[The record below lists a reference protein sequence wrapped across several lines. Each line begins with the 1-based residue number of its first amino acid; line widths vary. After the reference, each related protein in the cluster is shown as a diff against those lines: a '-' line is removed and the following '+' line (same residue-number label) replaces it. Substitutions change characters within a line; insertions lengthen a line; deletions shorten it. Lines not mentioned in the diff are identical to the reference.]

1 MSTKPFDQ
9 FNKRLFQE
17 LLSPLGWVIPNL
29 SVLGEERMIDV
40 FFAPHPG
47 AVLNADELG
56 ILAKMVDRPALL
68 EPFRSAVTNADIE
81 TCLVKLFSLTAEL
94 KREHPTVTIEAPA
107 HLWILAA
114 EVSDRL
120 LQEFTIG
127 LDPEFGEGFYQ
138 TKKGFRTT
146 IVAINE
152 LPPTPE
158 TLWLRLMGK
167 GTLQESAIEELIL
180 LRDTDLKRANAL
192 NLLVSWRISIE
203 LTNQLESEEKRTL
216 MALSQAYLEWEKQTR
231 RQGLELGIVRG
242 LEQGLERER
251 RSTIINLMR
260 LRYGVIDSALE
271 KVIPR
276 LMVMSNED
284 YTRVLLNLSKS
295 ELIEQLKS

>member
-1 MSTKPFDQ
+1 M
-9 FNKRLFQE
+9 
-17 LLSPLGWVIPNL
+17 
-29 SVLGEERMIDV
+29 
-40 FFAPHPG
+40 
-47 AVLNADELG
+47 
-56 ILAKMVDRPALL
+56 
-68 EPFRSAVTNADIE
+68 
-81 TCLVKLFSLTAEL
+81 FSLTAEL
-94 KREHPTVTIEAPA
+94 KREYPTVTIEAPA
-107 HLWILAA
+107 HIWILAA

-127 LDPEFGEGFYQ
+127 LDPDGAGFYQ
-138 TKKGFRTT
+138 TKKGFRMT

-152 LPPTPE
+152 LPSTPD
-158 TLWLRLMGK
+158 TLWIRLMGK
-167 GTLQESAIEELIL
+167 GTVQESAIEELIL

-242 LEQGLERER
+242 LEQGLEQGLERER

-260 LRYGVIDSALE
+260 LRYGTIDSALE

-276 LMVMSNED
+276 LMAMSNED
-284 YTRVLLNLSKS
+284 YTRVLLSLSKS
-295 ELIEQLKS
+295 ELIEQLQN